1 MKNREKKY
9 LIVLVLLFVAAG
21 FVFADAC
28 LTRSAPPVNLGKLP
42 LVIGTWRGQDFPVE
56 ERIKNILQ
64 TDYILSRDYLNQ
76 EGKRV
81 FLSVVYYPDNK
92 IGFHNPESCNTGV
105 GSRLVRKDFQSLKV
119 GKSFAPSGEF
129 RVNRLLMEGAKGN
142 KIILYFFV
150 SGDYITYDYLRFRFY
165 MMKQQMSFR
174 RPSGAQ
180 IQIHSNIDS
189 DPESTVSTME
199 DFIKDLVPLLPGY
212 LS

>member
-1 MKNREKKY
+1 MKNRERRY
-9 LIVLVLLFVAAG
+9 LIVLVLLVITVG
-21 FVFADAC
+21 FVFADTC
-28 LTRSAPPVNLGKLP
+28 LTKNVSIVDLEKLP
-42 LVIGTWRGQDFPVE
+42 LTIGSWYGQDFPVE

-64 TDYILSRDYLNQ
+64 TDYILSRDYTNR
-76 EGKRV
+76 KKKHV

-92 IGFHNPESCNTGV
+92 IGFHNPESCNTGT
-105 GSRLVRKDFQSLKV
+105 GSSLIKKDVQSLKI
-119 GKSFAPSGEF
+119 KRSNAHLEDFQ
-129 RVNRLLMEGAKGN
+129 VNKLLMEGAKGN

-150 SGDYITYDYLRFRFY
+150 SGDYMTCDYLKFRLH

-199 DFIKDLVPLLPGY
+199 DFIKDLAPLLPGY

>member
-9 LIVLVLLFVAAG
+9 LIVLVLLVIIAG

-28 LTRSAPPVNLGKLP
+28 LTKDVSMVDLEKLP
-42 LVIGTWRGQDFPVE
+42 LAIGSWHGQDFPVD

-64 TDYILSRDYLNQ
+64 TDYILSRDYTNQ
-76 EGKRV
+76 EKKHV

-92 IGFHNPESCNTGV
+92 IGFHNPESCNTGT
-105 GSRLVRKDFQSLKV
+105 GSSLVKKDVQSLKI
-119 GKSFAPSGEF
+119 KRSDALSEDL
-129 RVNRLLMEGAKGN
+129 RVNKLLMEGAKGD

-150 SGDYITYDYLRFRFY
+150 SGDYMTCDYLKFRLH
-165 MMKQQMSFR
+165 MMKQQMGFR

-180 IQIHSNIDS
+180 IQIHGNIDS

-199 DFIKDLVPLLPGY
+199 DFIKDLAPLLPDY

>member
-21 FVFADAC
+21 FVFADAR
-28 LTRSAPPVNLGKLP
+28 LTRSALPVNLEKLP
-42 LVIGTWRGQDFPVE
+42 LVIGTWRGQDFPIE
-56 ERIKNILQ
+56 ERIKKILQ
-64 TDYILSRDYLNQ
+64 TDYILSRDYANQ
-76 EGKRV
+76 EGKHI

>member
-1 MKNREKKY
+1 MKNREKSF
-9 LIVLVLLFVAAG
+9 LIILVLLLITAG

-28 LTRSAPPVNLGKLP
+28 LTKNVSVVDLEKLP
-42 LVIGTWRGQDFPVE
+42 LTIGSWHGQDFPVE

-64 TDYILSRDYLNQ
+64 TDYILSRDYTNQ
-76 EGKRV
+76 KKKHV

-92 IGFHNPESCNTGV
+92 IGFHNPESCNTGT
-105 GSRLVRKDFQSLKV
+105 GSRLVKKDVQSLKI
-119 GKSFAPSGEF
+119 KRSDAPSEDL
-129 RVNRLLMEGAKGN
+129 RVNKLLMEGAKWE

-150 SGDYITYDYLRFRFY
+150 SGNYMTHDYLKFRLH

-180 IQIHSNIDS
+180 IQIHGNIDS
-189 DPESTVSTME
+189 DPEATVSTMK
-199 DFIKDLVPLLPGY
+199 DFIKDLAPLLPDY